1 MTSYLL
7 VGAGGAI
14 GAMLRFGYSS
24 IMGRVWPSDFPHGT
38 LVINVAGSLLMGLL
52 VGVLARTLP
61 EGQEN
66 IRLFAA
72 VGILGGFTT
81 FSTFSLDALTLIQRG
96 QFAMALVYI
105 LLSVLF
111 SIAGVYVGLLLT
123 RGAIA

>member
-24 IMGRVWPSDFPHGT
+24 IMGRLWPSDFPHGT
-38 LVINVAGSLLMGLL
+38 LVINIAGSLLMGLL

>member
-1 MTSYLL
+1 MIPYLL

-14 GAMLRFGYSS
+14 GAMLRYGYSS
-24 IMGRVWPSDFPHGT
+24 LMGRVWPSDFPHWT
-38 LVINVAGSLLMGLL
+38 LAINVVGSLLMGLL

-72 VGILGGFTT
+72 VGVLGGFTT
-81 FSTFSLDALTLIQRG
+81 FSAFSLDAITLLQRG
-96 QFAMALVYI
+96 QLAMALAYI

-123 RGAIA
+123 RGALA